1 MISGIYD
8 IWQYSERRSAARS
21 PVLVVNTTLAV
32 AGDDKMNRHT
42 VDLELESIVK
52 SSYLFICERRKRPGE
67 METT

>member
-8 IWQYSERRSAARS
+8 IWQCSERSAARS
-21 PVLVVNTTLAV
+21 QVLVVNTTLAV

-52 SSYLFICERRKRPGE
+52 SIYLFICERRKRPGE
-67 METT
+67 META

>member
-8 IWQYSERRSAARS
+8 IWQCSERRSAARS
-21 PVLVVNTTLAV
+21 QVLVVNTTLAV

-52 SSYLFICERRKRPGE
+52 SIYLFICERRKRPGE
-67 METT
+67 META